1 MSNVA
6 SDSRVFQLMGKTANA
21 FRLRDWVLTQIDP
34 DGLRYVGHIL
44 VWMHWAFGIHGL
56 VQAFYRPIDGY
67 WAPQYLAYLLFIA
80 LLMAFNG
87 YLHYLVLSKKVI
99 TWHWVFVFCALDVT
113 LLSLAVAIDNG
124 FSSYHFHLL
133 YYPPLAFLAVVI
145 TSFRITM
152 ALVTVVAAIY
162 LALSLTAGD
171 GLDFEA
177 RDEKVLL
184 ARIFVMYLVV
194 ALVNLI
200 SRFERTRWSRAVKR
214 EQTLLRERTELSQTI
229 HNTMAQSAYMIGVGI
244 ERVKELADK
253 SNKEL
258 MSALEETS
266 SLSRSAMWDLRHPIE
281 IGEIFDGT
289 ELGGVLESL
298 VATFSSISSVPAE
311 FVESGDEP
319 PLPTS
324 TRGALFSI
332 AHNALTNALRH
343 SNASHVGVRLV
354 FEDTGLR
361 MSVSDDGDGLPGD
374 YETRGQGFK
383 NMRKDAERVGGELM
397 VESDGTEGGTTVTCV
412 VPCIPAGGS

>member
-1 MSNVA
+1 MS
-6 SDSRVFQLMGKTANA
+6 
-21 FRLRDWVLTQIDP
+21 
-34 DGLRYVGHIL
+34 GHIL

-56 VQAFYRPIDGY
+56 IQAFYRPIDGY
-67 WAPQYLAYLLFIA
+67 WAPQYLAYLFFIA

-113 LLSLAVAIDNG
+113 LLSLAVVIDNG

-152 ALVTVVAAIY
+152 VLVTVVAAIY
-162 LALSLTAGD
+162 LALSLAAGD
-171 GLDFEA
+171 GLDFGA

-194 ALVNLI
+194 VLVNLI
-200 SRFERTRWSRAVKR
+200 SRFERARWSQAVKR

-253 SNKEL
+253 SNKDL

-266 SLSRSAMWDLRHPIE
+266 TLSRSAMWDLRHPIE

-298 VATFSSISSVPAE
+298 VSTFSSISSVPAE
-311 FVESGDEP
+311 FMQSGDEP

-324 TRGALFSI
+324 TRGTLFSI

-343 SNASHVGVRLV
+343 SNANHVRVRLD
-354 FEDTGLR
+354 FEDIGLR
-361 MSVSDDGDGLPGD
+361 LSISDDGGRSP
-374 YETRGQGFK
+374 R
-383 NMRKDAERVGGELM
+383 
-397 VESDGTEGGTTVTCV
+397 
-412 VPCIPAGGS
+412 